1 MKTKSGTLYG
11 IGVGPGD
18 PELIPVKA
26 VNIIGTV
33 GIIYT
38 AASSK
43 NDYSLAVEIA
53 RPYIPPSAA
62 IHAMSFPMS
71 KDPQVKQRAWQQHA
85 RQIVETL
92 KSGQNAAFLTLGDP
106 LTYSTYGYIVRHI
119 LEVWPQ
125 APVVTVPG
133 ISSFQA
139 AAAATNTPLVEGDE
153 SLLIVSGVHGGERL
167 RALAASVENVVCLK
181 AYRNMQSIC
190 DTLEE
195 TGLAQGSVSVAN
207 CSRKEEKIYYD
218 LQALANE
225 RPNYWT
231 LIIAK
236 QQPDVASKNSER
248 VKAHDET
255 A

>member
-1 MKTKSGTLYG
+1 METKSGTLYG

-26 VNIIGTV
+26 VNLIGKV
-33 GIIYT
+33 DIIYT

-43 NDYSLAVEIA
+43 NNYSLAVEIA
-53 RPYIPPSAA
+53 KPYISASAA
-62 IHAMSFPMS
+62 IQTMSFPMS

-85 RQIVETL
+85 LQIVETL

-106 LTYSTYGYIVRHI
+106 LTYSTYGYIIRHI
-119 LEVWPQ
+119 QELWPQ
-125 APVVTVPG
+125 APIVTVPG

-139 AAAATNTPLVEGDE
+139 AAAATNTPLVEDDE

-167 RALAASVENVVCLK
+167 RSLAKSVENVVCLK

-190 DTLEE
+190 DALEE

-207 CSRKEEKIYYD
+207 CSREDEKIYYD
-218 LQALANE
+218 LRDLANE
-225 RPNYWT
+225 TPNYWT

-236 QQPDVASKNSER
+236 QNRTTDVRNAA
-248 VKAHDET
+248 KAEVADQDG
-255 A
+255 

>member
-1 MKTKSGTLYG
+1 MKSKSGTLYG

-26 VNIIGTV
+26 VNLIGKV
-33 GIIYT
+33 DIIYT

-53 RPYIPPSAA
+53 KPYIPASAA
-62 IHAMSFPMS
+62 IHSMSFPMS
-71 KDPQVKQRAWQQHA
+71 KDPNVKQRAWEEHA
-85 RQIVETL
+85 LQIVETL
-92 KSGQNAAFLTLGDP
+92 KSGQSAAFLTLGDP
-106 LTYSTYGYIVRHI
+106 LIYSTYGYLIRHI
-119 LEVWPQ
+119 QKLWPR
-125 APVVTVPG
+125 APIVTVPG

-139 AAAATNTPLVEGDE
+139 AAATTNMPLVEGDE

-167 RALAASVENVVCLK
+167 RALAESVENVVCLK
-181 AYRNMQSIC
+181 VYRNMQSIC
-190 DTLEE
+190 DALEE

-207 CSRKEEKIYYD
+207 CSRKEEKVYYD
-218 LQALANE
+218 LRDLEHE

-236 QQPDVASKNSER
+236 QNHSHLA
-248 VKAHDET
+248 
-255 A
+255 

>member
-1 MKTKSGTLYG
+1 MKKKNATLYG

-26 VNIIGTV
+26 VNLIGKV
-33 GIIYT
+33 DIIYT

-53 RPYIPPSAA
+53 KPYIPASAA

-71 KDPQVKQRAWQQHA
+71 KDPQVKQRAWEKHA
-85 RQIVETL
+85 LQIVETL
-92 KSGQNAAFLTLGDP
+92 KNGQNAAFLTLGDP
-106 LTYSTYGYIVRHI
+106 LTYSTYGYIIRYI
-119 LEVWPQ
+119 QKLWPQ
-125 APVVTVPG
+125 APIVTVPG

-153 SLLIVSGVHGGERL
+153 SLLIVSGVNGGERL
-167 RALAASVENVVCLK
+167 RILATSVENVVCLK
-181 AYRNMQSIC
+181 AYRNIKSVC
-190 DTLEE
+190 DALEA

-218 LQALANE
+218 LRDLANE
-225 RPNYWT
+225 TPNYWT

-236 QQPDVASKNSER
+236 QNPDVESIKIAKEQR
-248 VKAHDET
+248 
-255 A
+255 

>member
-1 MKTKSGTLYG
+1 MKSKSGTLYG

-26 VNIIGTV
+26 VNLIGKV
-33 GIIYT
+33 DIIYT

-53 RPYIPPSAA
+53 KPYIPASAA
-62 IHAMSFPMS
+62 IHSMSFPMS
-71 KDPQVKQRAWQQHA
+71 KDPNVKQRAWEEHA
-85 RQIVETL
+85 LQIVETL
-92 KSGQNAAFLTLGDP
+92 KSGQSAAFLTLGDP
-106 LTYSTYGYIVRHI
+106 LIYSTYGYLIRNI
-119 LEVWPQ
+119 QRLWPR
-125 APVVTVPG
+125 APIVTVPG

-139 AAAATNTPLVEGDE
+139 AAATTNMPLVEGDE

-167 RALAASVENVVCLK
+167 RALAESVENVVCLK
-181 AYRNMQSIC
+181 VYRNMQSIC
-190 DTLEE
+190 DALEE

-207 CSRKEEKIYYD
+207 CSRKEEKVYYD
-218 LQALANE
+218 LRDLEHE

-236 QQPDVASKNSER
+236 QNHSHLA
-248 VKAHDET
+248 
-255 A
+255 

>member
-1 MKTKSGTLYG
+1 MKSKSGTLYG

-26 VNIIGTV
+26 VNLIGKV
-33 GIIYT
+33 DIIYT

-53 RPYIPPSAA
+53 KPYIPASAA
-62 IHAMSFPMS
+62 IHSMSFPMS
-71 KDPQVKQRAWQQHA
+71 KDPNVKQRAWEEHA
-85 RQIVETL
+85 LQIVETL
-92 KSGQNAAFLTLGDP
+92 KSGQSAAFLTLGDP
-106 LTYSTYGYIVRHI
+106 LIYSTYGYLIRHI
-119 LEVWPQ
+119 QRLWPR
-125 APVVTVPG
+125 APIVTVPG

-139 AAAATNTPLVEGDE
+139 AAATTNMPLVEGDE

-167 RALAASVENVVCLK
+167 RALAESVENVVCLK
-181 AYRNMQSIC
+181 VYRNMQSIC
-190 DTLEE
+190 DALEE

-207 CSRKEEKIYYD
+207 CSRKEEKVYYD
-218 LQALANE
+218 LRDLEHE

-236 QQPDVASKNSER
+236 QNHSHLA
-248 VKAHDET
+248 
-255 A
+255 

>member
-1 MKTKSGTLYG
+1 MKSKSGTLYG

-26 VNIIGTV
+26 VNLIGKV
-33 GIIYT
+33 DIIYT

-53 RPYIPPSAA
+53 KPYIPASAA
-62 IHAMSFPMS
+62 IHSMSFPMS
-71 KDPQVKQRAWQQHA
+71 KDPNVKQRAWEEHA
-85 RQIVETL
+85 LQIVETL
-92 KSGQNAAFLTLGDP
+92 KSGQSAAFLTLGDP
-106 LTYSTYGYIVRHI
+106 LTYSTYGYLIRHI
-119 LEVWPQ
+119 QRLWPL
-125 APVVTVPG
+125 APIVTVPG

-139 AAAATNTPLVEGDE
+139 AAATTNMPLVEGDE

-167 RALAASVENVVCLK
+167 RALAESVENVVCLK
-181 AYRNMQSIC
+181 VYRNMQSIC
-190 DTLEE
+190 DALEE

-207 CSRKEEKIYYD
+207 CSRKEEKVYYD
-218 LQALANE
+218 LRDLEHE

-236 QQPDVASKNSER
+236 QNHSHLA
-248 VKAHDET
+248 
-255 A
+255 

>member
-1 MKTKSGTLYG
+1 MKSKSGTLYG

-26 VNIIGTV
+26 VNLIGKV
-33 GIIYT
+33 DIIYT

-53 RPYIPPSAA
+53 KPYIPASAA
-62 IHAMSFPMS
+62 IHNMSFPMS
-71 KDPQVKQRAWQQHA
+71 KDPNVKQRAWEEHA
-85 RQIVETL
+85 LQIVETL
-92 KSGQNAAFLTLGDP
+92 KSGQSAAFLTLGDP
-106 LTYSTYGYIVRHI
+106 LTYSTYGYLIRQI
-119 LEVWPQ
+119 QRLWPL
-125 APVVTVPG
+125 APIVTVPG

-139 AAAATNTPLVEGDE
+139 AAATTNMPLVEGDE

-167 RALAASVENVVCLK
+167 RALAESVENVVCLK
-181 AYRNMQSIC
+181 VYRNMQSIC
-190 DTLEE
+190 DALEE

-207 CSRKEEKIYYD
+207 CSRKEEKVYYD
-218 LQALANE
+218 LRDLEHE

-236 QQPDVASKNSER
+236 QNHSHLA
-248 VKAHDET
+248 
-255 A
+255 